1 LNQADF
7 NPKYPIDFEF
17 YKNEA
22 TLRIMAKLY
31 HLAGEDYYEANA
43 LQIWKEVDKRLNEE
57 ELKVVGKYITPYI
70 THFL

>member
-1 LNQADF
+1 
-7 NPKYPIDFEF
+7 
-17 YKNEA
+17 
-22 TLRIMAKLY
+22 MAKLY